1 MICKTAPQDQST
13 IKYNNMKMILDIIRD
28 SREVSRSEIARMT
41 GMSPTSATR
50 IVGSLEECGLVR
62 DMAAVSN
69 GVGRKA
75 VMLDVEENAFYC
87 IGLDISETNLKLCI
101 LNFGGQIVARGAAPA
116 PGDSFQPE
124 EIVEIFYRMYQRLAI
139 QAKIPME
146 KVAAIGAGA
155 VGTVDSKTGEVI
167 FGDLIR
173 WSHVPIGQ
181 MIEARFGLPTYVD
194 NDVKCAIIGD
204 CSTPPIK
211 GADDVVL
218 LSFGCGVGGAVIHRG
233 RLVRG
238 SINSAGEIGHT
249 IVDYTDGRL
258 CSCGRRGCA
267 AAYLTKD
274 QIIQQAAKSCPGIS
288 SLEEIMAAWERR
300 EPWAEALLDR
310 ISTYMAITVS
320 NAACFLNPR
329 NMILGGKLMNESPFL
344 FDLVLE
350 KYSAMM
356 YPPLRG
362 ATTFIR
368 SPLGTDATCVGGAMI
383 AVEKHV
389 YKVMRSASE

>member
-124 EIVEIFYRMYQRLAI
+124 EVVEIFYRMYQRLAI

-181 MIEARFGLPTYVD
+181 MIEARFGLPT
-194 NDVKCAIIGD
+194 
-204 CSTPPIK
+204 
-211 GADDVVL
+211 
-218 LSFGCGVGGAVIHRG
+218 
-233 RLVRG
+233 
-238 SINSAGEIGHT
+238 
-249 IVDYTDGRL
+249 
-258 CSCGRRGCA
+258 
-267 AAYLTKD
+267 
-274 QIIQQAAKSCPGIS
+274 
-288 SLEEIMAAWERR
+288 
-300 EPWAEALLDR
+300 
-310 ISTYMAITVS
+310 
-320 NAACFLNPR
+320 
-329 NMILGGKLMNESPFL
+329 
-344 FDLVLE
+344 
-350 KYSAMM
+350 
-356 YPPLRG
+356 
-362 ATTFIR
+362 
-368 SPLGTDATCVGGAMI
+368 
-383 AVEKHV
+383 
-389 YKVMRSASE
+389 